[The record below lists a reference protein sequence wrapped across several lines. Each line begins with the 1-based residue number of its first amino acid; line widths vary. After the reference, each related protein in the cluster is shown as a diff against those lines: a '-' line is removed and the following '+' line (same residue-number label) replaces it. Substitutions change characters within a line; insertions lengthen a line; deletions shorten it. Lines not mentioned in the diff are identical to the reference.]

1 MTDALFDPEDD
12 AATPIT
18 PDERAQLIP
27 TYITTR
33 AELNEAELANI
44 VEADG
49 WAFRRR
55 RDVLD
60 ATFLKNLHKRMLNR
74 VWYWAG
80 QYRTTERN
88 IGIEAY
94 RIEPEL
100 YQLLGDVRFW
110 VESATYPLDEIA
122 VRFHHRLVSIH
133 PFPNGNGR
141 HARIAADLLAV
152 QLASARFTWG
162 SENLVEVADTRRR
175 YIAALQ
181 AADDYDIGP
190 LLLFART

>member
-110 VESATYPLDEIA
+110 VESATYPPDEIA

>member
-55 RDVLD
+55 RDVLG

-74 VWYWAG
+74 VWHWAG
-80 QYRTTERN
+80 QYRTTARN

-94 RIEPEL
+94 RVEPEL

-110 VESATYPLDEIA
+110 VESATYPRDEIA

-141 HARIAADLLAV
+141 HARITADLLAV
-152 QLASARFTWG
+152 QLGSARFTWG

-175 YIAALQ
+175 YIAALR
-181 AADDYDIGP
+181 AADNHDIGP

>member
-74 VWYWAG
+74 VWRWAG

-100 YQLLGDVRFW
+100 HQLLDDVRFW
-110 VESATYPLDEIA
+110 VENATYPPDEIA

-141 HARIAADLLAV
+141 HARIAADLLAI
-152 QLASARFTWG
+152 QLGSPRFTWG

-175 YIAALQ
+175 YIAALKM
-181 AADDYDIGP
+181 ADNHEIEP